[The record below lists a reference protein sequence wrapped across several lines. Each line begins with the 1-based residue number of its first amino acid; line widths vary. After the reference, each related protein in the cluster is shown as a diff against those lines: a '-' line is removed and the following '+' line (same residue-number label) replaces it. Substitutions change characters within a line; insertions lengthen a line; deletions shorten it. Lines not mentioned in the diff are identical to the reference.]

1 MAIAA
6 RDRLS
11 GDFGLGTTPVARV
24 DNPEGKQPGLAF
36 IGVAD
41 AKGTQTWQQNYPPT
55 WEGVRNR
62 AAISAL
68 FRLRERMI
76 ELKLNTS

>member
-1 MAIAA
+1 AIAV
-6 RDRLS
+6 RQRLS
-11 GDFGLGTTPVARV
+11 ANFGLGTTPVASV

-41 AKGTQTWQQNYPPT
+41 ANGTQTWQQNYPPT
-55 WEGVRNR
+55 WEGVRDR

-68 FRLRERMI
+68 FRLRERMM
-76 ELKLNTS
+76 ELKLDTP